1 MIFSNL
7 QNYTCKVLS
16 RDNETLLL
24 CSVLLGLLAAT
35 NRSSIVKIPPK
46 VLDRFVDGSMGATR
60 NRSIREPNQLNL
72 IELDYSFYLNG

>member
-1 MIFSNL
+1 MKPCYFAVFYWVCLL
-7 QNYTCKVLS
+7 QPTEC
-16 RDNETLLL
+16 
-24 CSVLLGLLAAT
+24 
-35 NRSSIVKIPPK
+35 SIVKIPPK